1 MSDTR
6 LPVGYSSE
14 PSSVAQYRIMRKG
27 SRYNILGPQ
36 GRIFTKYKSASVAGP
51 RWEELTH
58 TPWPYESTAYERG
71 LRLWELGLIPRDQ
84 VGKRNILM
92 SQPEPNSKGAITPSR
107 AGRSKSTTKRPI
119 WVKPPL
125 ALPAPRIDLA
135 EQERLMQALRR
146 SPTLLFDP
154 AIRQALH
161 HEVHYHRPQ
170 ARWAK
175 HLLDLLAR
183 YEKRQ
188 RVRRGV
194 RVASSAGI
202 TAKHVAWQAQ
212 RMRTAA
218 VV

>member
-1 MSDTR
+1 
-6 LPVGYSSE
+6 
-14 PSSVAQYRIMRKG
+14 MRKG

-36 GRIFTKYKSASVAGP
+36 GRIFSKYKSASVAGP

-71 LRLWELGLIPRDQ
+71 FRLWELGLIPRDQ

-92 SQPEPNSKGAITPSR
+92 SQPEPNSKDATTPGR

-119 WVKPPL
+119 LVKQPL

-154 AIRQALH
+154 AIQQALR
-161 HEVHYHRPQ
+161 HEVEYHRPQ
-170 ARWAK
+170 ARWAQ
-175 HLLDLLAR
+175 HLLDLFAR

-202 TAKHVAWQAQ
+202 TAQHIAWQAQ
-212 RMRTAA
+212 RMQTAA